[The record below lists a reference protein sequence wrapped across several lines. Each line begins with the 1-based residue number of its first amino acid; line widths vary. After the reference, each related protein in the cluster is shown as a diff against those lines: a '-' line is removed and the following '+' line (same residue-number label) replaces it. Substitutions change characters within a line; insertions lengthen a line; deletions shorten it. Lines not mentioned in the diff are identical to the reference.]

1 LSKLAIEII
10 VREMICFG
18 SIAKNKIA
26 MRTSLLIF
34 CCALWAALPAQDC
47 AHAIALGELST
58 WHTEAMPLA
67 ASAAEGAPCRPGGL
81 PAALSASVT
90 K

>member
-34 CCALWAALPAQDC
+34 CCALWAAL
-47 AHAIALGELST
+47 GELST